1 MITHWIPLIGGV
13 FFGLIPPRLLLNSE
27 CRYLSFEGFWSRV
40 VTPQKSNQRKRRW
53 WKLPLVWIDP
63 FRGYVTAWLL
73 TQSFEPVVKAQGF
86 EKIAPLFATALALF
100 IVVWVQSSG
109 RRQQNETISPCAF
122 LAGMMVS
129 LLPPIVAISAIAI
142 GSATAIA
149 LNSFAAGYIV
159 AMLTTAGFGYLFM
172 GPSLWLP
179 IYTVLVAAPLLL
191 NWICR
196 TSLVIPVRC

>member
-1 MITHWIPLIGGV
+1 M
-13 FFGLIPPRLLLNSE
+13 
-27 CRYLSFEGFWSRV
+27 
-40 VTPQKSNQRKRRW
+40 
-53 WKLPLVWIDP
+53 
-63 FRGYVTAWLL
+63 
-73 TQSFEPVVKAQGF
+73 
-86 EKIAPLFATALALF
+86 
-100 IVVWVQSSG
+100 
-109 RRQQNETISPCAF
+109 
-122 LAGMMVS
+122 S

-191 NWICR
+191 NWIRR